1 MRHKQTGVTLVGWV
15 IILAI
20 IGVFALAAMRL
31 IPIYAEKL
39 EVISLLTALEEEY
52 DGKRVAGPTLR
63 NAIKTKMQ
71 IKDIS
76 VIRHTDFEV
85 IPVKNGYQ
93 VKVHYEHKAPF
104 IADVGLFVTV
114 DRMVEINR

>member
-20 IGVFALAAMRL
+20 VGVFALAAMRL

-39 EVISLLTALEEEY
+39 EVHSLLTALEEEY
-52 DGKRVAGPTLR
+52 DGQRVSAPTLR

-85 IPVKNGYQ
+85 TAIKNGYE
-93 VKVHYEHKAPF
+93 VHIYYEHKAPF

-114 DRMVEINR
+114 DRKVEINR